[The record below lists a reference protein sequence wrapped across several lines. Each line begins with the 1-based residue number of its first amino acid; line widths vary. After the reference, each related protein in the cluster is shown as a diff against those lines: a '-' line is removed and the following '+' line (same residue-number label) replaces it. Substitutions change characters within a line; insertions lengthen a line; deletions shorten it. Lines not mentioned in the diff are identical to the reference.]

1 MQFPVQ
7 TKGLSTKAN
16 NPKGYALI
24 EILLAFGISVVVIL
38 AMVSLAV
45 VTIKA
50 STTNRAY
57 AEAGK
62 IAQSQA
68 ELLKLKRDTSTWST
82 FWTSTVVPC
91 STTLCYFHPTTKTL
105 VTGSSGSVGIS
116 PSAVSF
122 SFSTSYNP
130 LDTKQFNYTVITTW
144 NISNVSKTYKIE
156 GLLSDWRSL

>member
-1 MQFPVQ
+1 MRSPVQ
-7 TKGLSTKAN
+7 TN
-16 NPKGYALI
+16 KGYALI

-68 ELLKLKRDTSTWST
+68 ERLKLKRDTTPWSVFIT
-82 FWTSTVVPC
+82 AMQNCSGKHCYIDSDSAQTVHINQDALAGIVTYYFTTTVV
-91 STTLCYFHPTTKTL
+91 
-105 VTGSSGSVGIS
+105 GVGPKDFTYS
-116 PSAVSF
+116 
-122 SFSTSYNP
+122 
-130 LDTKQFNYTVITTW
+130 VITTW
-144 NISNVSKTYKIE
+144 NISNVVKTYKIE